1 MKINWCGGGRGGGGR
16 AGVVVRIKSSS
27 IRGVYKLNQPL
38 FVRANLIKV
47 GARKV
52 LKPNFLLRF
61 YIHYKLHVHV
71 LTSSASDMLL
81 GDTYLN

>member
-1 MKINWCGGGRGGGGR
+1 MAGGGGGGR

-38 FVRANLIKV
+38 FVRANLIRV

-52 LKPNFLLRF
+52 TETKFPVTLL
-61 YIHYKLHVHV
+61 YTL
-71 LTSSASDMLL
+71 
-81 GDTYLN
+81 